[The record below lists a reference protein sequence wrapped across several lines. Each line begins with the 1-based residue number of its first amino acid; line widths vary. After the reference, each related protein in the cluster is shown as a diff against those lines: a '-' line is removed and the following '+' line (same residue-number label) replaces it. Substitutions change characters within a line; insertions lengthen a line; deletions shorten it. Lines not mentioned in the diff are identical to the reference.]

1 MRYKNP
7 NIIKVEW
14 DSMNRIIVLDLEMP
28 YGASCSTIHPV
39 VLCDESH
46 RVLVDCGC
54 VGSLPDLEDA
64 LERNNLA
71 PDTITQIIL
80 THQDHDHV
88 GAAAAFRQKHPQVRI
103 MASAIEAPYISGVKK
118 WLRLEQAEQLQKTL
132 PPEQQAFGEAFCGLL
147 RSVEPV
153 EIDTPIFEEDLLPFC
168 GGCRVMFTPG
178 HTPGH
183 ISLHVPALQTLI
195 SGDAMA
201 LEDGQPV
208 IANPQFT
215 LDLEKADTS
224 LRRLLSFADTRIICY
239 HGGVFE
245 GNCQQ
250 TPVAP

>member
-118 WLRLEQAEQLQKTL
+118 MAAAGAGRTAAKNTAAGAAGIWRSILRA
-132 PPEQQAFGEAFCGLL
+132 
-147 RSVEPV
+147 S
-153 EIDTPIFEEDLLPFC
+153 
-168 GGCRVMFTPG
+168 
-178 HTPGH
+178 
-183 ISLHVPALQTLI
+183 AL
-195 SGDAMA
+195 
-201 LEDGQPV
+201 
-208 IANPQFT
+208 
-215 LDLEKADTS
+215 
-224 LRRLLSFADTRIICY
+224 C
-239 HGGVFE
+239 
-245 GNCQQ
+245 
-250 TPVAP
+250 